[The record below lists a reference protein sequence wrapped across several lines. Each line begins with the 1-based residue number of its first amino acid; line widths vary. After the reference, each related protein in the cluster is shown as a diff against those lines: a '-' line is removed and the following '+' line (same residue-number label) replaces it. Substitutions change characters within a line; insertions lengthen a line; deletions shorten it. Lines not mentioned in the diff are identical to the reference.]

1 MSLIRRK
8 EDRKKVVKEEVQKGP
23 GHLISLV
30 GVEQD
35 SEMWNRG
42 RMLNENVLEKDCGG
56 GYHVQQGDGEIYV
69 ILSGEAEYNDNG
81 TITTEVNKKEKPHT
95 LTLGGSAG
103 NYTFYDNVDKKYLAL
118 TSDNNKLFL
127 QEKADDMMA
136 KWNISISGGYASIAN
151 NKFAK
156 RVIQY
161 NASAPRFACYTGS
174 QQKVALYKAS
184 TATGINNAPQWNTTS
199 TDKVNVY
206 TVTGVMVKRQDERQQ
221 TFQILLI
228 HFFPFKVIY
237 PLFFNTS
244 R

>member
-1 MSLIRRK
+1 
-8 EDRKKVVKEEVQKGP
+8 
-23 GHLISLV
+23 
-30 GVEQD
+30 
-35 SEMWNRG
+35 
-42 RMLNENVLEKDCGG
+42 MLAKQVT
-56 GYHVQQGDGEIYV
+56 I
-69 ILSGEAEYNDNG
+69 ADNG
-81 TITTEVNKKEKPHT
+81 TITTEVNKKEKPRT

-136 KWNISISGGYASIAN
+136 QWNISISGGYASIAN
-151 NKFAK
+151 NKFTK

-161 NASAPRFACYTGS
+161 NSSSPRFACYTGG

-206 TVTGVMVKRQDERQQ
+206 TVTGVMVKRLVERQQ
-221 TFQILLI
+221 ALQQLPKGIYI
-228 HFFPFKVIY
+228 MNGQKVVI
-237 PLFFNTS
+237 